1 MPDKHLHNRRFSI
14 VIALGAVG
22 LVAWIFLSDPT
33 VDLLS
38 ETFVVGKV
46 VEVIGEEVEEKSASA
61 NQKALSIVVVELPDG
76 GQARVFTMPSKAQV
90 GGALRLKVKNYDDG
104 TRRVVA
110 APLAV
115 SSRPGNDPP

>member
-1 MPDKHLHNRRFSI
+1 MPDEHLHNRRFSI
-14 VIALGAVG
+14 VLALGAVG

-33 VDLLS
+33 VDLVS

-61 NQKALSIVVVELPDG
+61 SKKALSIIVVELPEG
-76 GQARVFTMPSKAQV
+76 GQARVVTIPSKAQV

-110 APLAV
+110 APLTV
-115 SSRPGNDPP
+115 SSPPADDPP